1 VIPIVYF
8 RDSDGDNTVA
18 EFIASFKFFP
28 LGLRSVPAEKK
39 VGLKKDKQ
47 DRRCILDVLAKKTVV
62 CGQKIKQK
70 LAKNVIKCQKNV
82 IKSLIFAKIN

>member
-1 VIPIVYF
+1 MNPPLVYRLSLTLVIPTVYYF

-39 VGLKKDKQ
+39 GE
-47 DRRCILDVLAKKTVV
+47 A
-62 CGQKIKQK
+62 
-70 LAKNVIKCQKNV
+70 
-82 IKSLIFAKIN
+82 